1 VRPRKKEKVLFM
13 EVPQRIERE
22 NWVGSA
28 MWINICLLLLI
39 FVTTQVRAQA
49 PMPVTPNVGR
59 EKPLSVPTVDREG
72 SQSVPTAPMGQSNG
86 YLIGPDDVLSVYIVD
101 VPELSRE
108 YRVDPTGSVTLPILS
123 KPVSAT
129 GLTPT
134 QFSDLLCKE
143 LKAAGLVS
151 DPHITTSVTQSRL
164 HAVAITGSVKKPQVY
179 PVFTHT
185 TLLDLLSE
193 AEGLADDAGNTAIV
207 RRGDVALHNPN
218 LNPNLGNTQGP
229 GQSEPATSVTVDLKK
244 LIETGDPSLNV
255 DIYPG
260 DRVTIPRAA
269 IIYVVGAVNKPGGF
283 AMRQS
288 SHSMTVLQAL
298 ALAEDTKSTAK
309 RDQSFIIRNDPQ
321 SPNGRKQIPVDL
333 KKILSGKSSDTTLQ
347 AEDILFVP
355 DSSGKRALHRGL
367 ESILQAATGVT
378 IYSARF

>member
-1 VRPRKKEKVLFM
+1 M
-13 EVPQRIERE
+13 EAPQRIERE
-22 NWVGSA
+22 NWVDSA

-39 FVTTQVRAQA
+39 FVPSELRAQA
-49 PMPVTPNVGR
+49 PMPVTP
-59 EKPLSVPTVDREG
+59 SVDREK
-72 SQSVPTAPMGQSNG
+72 SQSVPNVEREESQSAPTAPAGQSNG

-101 VPELSRE
+101 VPELTRE

-143 LKAAGLVS
+143 LKTAGLVS

-218 LNPNLGNTQGP
+218 LNPNLGNTQSP
-229 GQSEPATSVTVDLKK
+229 GQSGPATSVTVDLKK
-244 LIETGDPSLNV
+244 LIESGDPSLNV
-255 DIYPG
+255 DIFPG

-288 SHSMTVLQAL
+288 S
-298 ALAEDTKSTAK
+298 
-309 RDQSFIIRNDPQ
+309 P
-321 SPNGRKQIPVDL
+321 
-333 KKILSGKSSDTTLQ
+333 
-347 AEDILFVP
+347 
-355 DSSGKRALHRGL
+355 
-367 ESILQAATGVT
+367 TGVT

>member
-1 VRPRKKEKVLFM
+1 M
-13 EVPQRIERE
+13 EALQKTERE
-22 NWVGSA
+22 NLGSVT
-28 MWINICLLLLI
+28 WITIYLLLLI
-39 FVTTQVRAQA
+39 FVAVNQVRAQA
-49 PMPVTPNVGR
+49 PVPVT
-59 EKPLSVPTVDREG
+59 PTVDREK
-72 SQSVPTAPMGQSNG
+72 SQSVPNVDREEPQSVSTVPAGQSNG

-101 VPELSRE
+101 VPELSRD
-108 YRVDPTGSVTLPILS
+108 YRVDATGSVSLPILA
-123 KPVSAT
+123 KPISAA
-129 GLTPT
+129 GLTLA

-143 LKAAGLVS
+143 LKTAGLVS

-179 PVFTHT
+179 PIFTHT

-207 RRGDVALHNPN
+207 RRADVALHNPN
-218 LNPNLGNTQGP
+218 VRNTLGP

-244 LIETGDPSLNV
+244 LIESGDPNLNV

-283 AMRQS
+283 VMRQS
-288 SHSMTVLQAL
+288 SHAMTVLQAV
-298 ALAEDTKSTAK
+298 ALAEDTRSTAK

-321 SPNGRKQIPVDL
+321 SPDGRKQIPVDL
-333 KKILSGKSSDTTLQ
+333 KKILSGKSTDTTLQ

-378 IYSARF
+378 VYSARF

>member
-1 VRPRKKEKVLFM
+1 M
-13 EVPQRIERE
+13 EAPQRIERE
-22 NWVGSA
+22 NWVDSA

-39 FVTTQVRAQA
+39 FVPSELRAQA
-49 PMPVTPNVGR
+49 PMPVTP
-59 EKPLSVPTVDREG
+59 SVDREK
-72 SQSVPTAPMGQSNG
+72 SQSVPNVEREESQSAPTAPAGQSNG

-101 VPELSRE
+101 VPELTRE

-143 LKAAGLVS
+143 LRTAGLVS

-218 LNPNLGNTQGP
+218 LNPNLGNTQSP
-229 GQSEPATSVTVDLKK
+229 GQSGPATSVTVDLKK
-244 LIETGDPSLNV
+244 LIESGDPSLNV
-255 DIYPG
+255 DIFPG

-321 SPNGRKQIPVDL
+321 SPDGRKQIPVDL
-333 KKILSGKSSDTTLQ
+333 KKILSGKDSDTTLQ

>member
-1 VRPRKKEKVLFM
+1 M
-13 EVPQRIERE
+13 EALQKIERE
-22 NWVGSA
+22 NRSGTA
-28 MWINICLLLLI
+28 TWITTCLLLLI
-39 FVTTQVRAQA
+39 FVAVSQVRAQA
-49 PMPVTPNVGR
+49 PMPVTPA
-59 EKPLSVPTVDREG
+59 VDREK
-72 SQSVPTAPMGQSNG
+72 SQSVPNVDREESQSVQTVPAGQSNS

-108 YRVDPTGSVTLPILS
+108 YRVDPTGSVSLPILS

-129 GLTPT
+129 GLTPA
-134 QFSDLLCKE
+134 QFSDLLSKE
-143 LKAAGLVS
+143 LKTAGLVS

-179 PVFTHT
+179 PIFTHT

-193 AEGLADDAGNTAIV
+193 AEGLSDDAGNTAIV
-207 RRGDVALHNPN
+207 RRGDIALRNPN
-218 LNPNLGNTQGP
+218 VRNALGS
-229 GQSEPATSVTVDLKK
+229 GQSEPPTSVTVDLKK
-244 LIETGDPSLNV
+244 LIESGDPSLNV

-288 SHSMTVLQAL
+288 SHGITVLQAV

-309 RDQSFIIRNDPQ
+309 RDQSFIIRSDPQ
-321 SPNGRKQIPVDL
+321 SPDGRKQIPVDL
-333 KKILSGKSSDTTLQ
+333 KKILSGKSSDTALQ

-378 IYSARF
+378 VYSARF

>member
-1 VRPRKKEKVLFM
+1 M
-13 EVPQRIERE
+13 EALQKTERE
-22 NWVGSA
+22 NLGSVT
-28 MWINICLLLLI
+28 WITIYLLLLI
-39 FVTTQVRAQA
+39 FVAVNQVRAQA
-49 PMPVTPNVGR
+49 PVPVT
-59 EKPLSVPTVDREG
+59 PTVDREK
-72 SQSVPTAPMGQSNG
+72 SQSVPNVDREEPQSVSTVPAGQSNG

-101 VPELSRE
+101 VPGLSRE
-108 YRVDPTGSVTLPILS
+108 YRVDPTGSVSLPILA
-123 KPVSAT
+123 KPISAA
-129 GLTPT
+129 GLTLA

-143 LKAAGLVS
+143 LKTAGLVS

-179 PVFTHT
+179 PIFTHT

-218 LNPNLGNTQGP
+218 LRNTLGP

>member
-1 VRPRKKEKVLFM
+1 M
-13 EVPQRIERE
+13 EALQKTERE
-22 NWVGSA
+22 NLGRA
-28 MWINICLLLLI
+28 TWITIYLLLLI
-39 FVTTQVRAQA
+39 FVAVNQVRAQA
-49 PMPVTPNVGR
+49 PMPVTPTGDGVKSQSVPNVER
-59 EKPLSVPTVDREG
+59 EEPKSVPTVP
-72 SQSVPTAPMGQSNG
+72 VGQSNG

-108 YRVDPTGSVTLPILS
+108 YRVDPTGSVSLPILT
-123 KPVSAT
+123 KPLSAA
-129 GLTPT
+129 GLTLT

-143 LKAAGLVS
+143 LKTAGLVS

-179 PVFTHT
+179 PIFTHT

-218 LNPNLGNTQGP
+218 VRNTLGP

-244 LIETGDPSLNV
+244 LIESGDPSLNV
-255 DIYPG
+255 DIFPG

-283 AMRQS
+283 VMRQS
-288 SHSMTVLQAL
+288 SHAMTVLQAV
-298 ALAEDTKSTAK
+298 ALAEDTRSTAK

-321 SPNGRKQIPVDL
+321 SPDGRKQIPVDL
-333 KKILSGKSSDTTLQ
+333 KKILSGKSTDTTLQ

-378 IYSARF
+378 VYSARF

>member
-1 VRPRKKEKVLFM
+1 MEAFKKVEQ
-13 EVPQRIERE
+13 EPWIA
-22 NWVGSA
+22 SA
-28 MWINICLLLLI
+28 MWIYVCLLLI
-39 FVTTQVRAQA
+39 AVSTPGGAQT
-49 PMPVTPNVGR
+49 PMPVTPKVDQER
-59 EKPLSVPTVDREG
+59 SLSVSNVDREDPK
-72 SQSVPTAPMGQSNG
+72 SLPTAPVGQSNG

-108 YRVDPTGSVTLPILS
+108 YRVDPTGSVSLPILS
-123 KPVSAT
+123 KPVRAT

-134 QFSDLLCKE
+134 QFSDLLCQE
-143 LKAAGLVS
+143 LKTAGLVS

-185 TLLDLLSE
+185 TLLDLLSQ

-218 LNPNLGNTQGP
+218 FNPN
-229 GQSEPATSVTVDLKK
+229 SATSVTVDLKK
-244 LIETGDPSLNV
+244 LIESGDPSLNV

-288 SHSMTVLQAL
+288 SRGITVLQAL

-309 RDQSFIIRNDPQ
+309 RDQSFIIRNDTQ
-321 SPNGRKQIPVDL
+321 SPDGRKQIPVDL
-333 KKILSGKSSDTTLQ
+333 KKVLSGKIPDLTLQ

-355 DSSGKRALHRGL
+355 DSMGKRALHRGL